1 MRITKKIG
9 KGLLMILKAVLWVLL
24 TLLKILLSA
33 VKIFLLLLGLV
44 GRIFLAF
51 VRAAVPD

>member
-1 MRITKKIG
+1 MRVIKKIG
-9 KGLLMILKAVLWVLL
+9 NGLLVILKAVLWVLL
-24 TLLKILLSA
+24 TVLKILLTA
-33 VKIFLLLLGLV
+33 TKIFLLLLALV